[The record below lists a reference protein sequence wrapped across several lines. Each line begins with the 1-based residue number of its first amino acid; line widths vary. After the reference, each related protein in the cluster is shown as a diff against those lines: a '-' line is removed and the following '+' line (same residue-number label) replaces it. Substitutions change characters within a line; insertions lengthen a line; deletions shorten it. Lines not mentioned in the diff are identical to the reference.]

1 MNNSTA
7 IIPGQI
13 IGNWEILN
21 VEPNGKRACC
31 ACSCGTVRV
40 VAVEALVSGT
50 AAESCGFCKRAGKR
64 HGERP

>member
-31 ACSCGTVRV
+31 SCVCGTVRV
-40 VAVEALVSGT
+40 VSVDALLSGAV
-50 AAESCGFCKRAGKR
+50 AASCGFCKRA
-64 HGERP
+64 ERAGHDE